1 MQINSEIIYE
11 QKNKWDSLIY
21 LVPHPLFCEVI
32 AAYSVQ
38 WFRIR
43 KSIKHSFCDVDVRV
57 FVVFWQIFIV
67 TGSQRKN
74 FEHFLLAVVIHL
86 WKAMQETTV
95 CLRLHHSSETRRVSK
110 LLFRFP
116 SPLSQTINEQRAV
129 SLLFWFHTNSEVIL
143 PIRNVLLPLILP
155 LIPY

>member
-1 MQINSEIIYE
+1 M
-11 QKNKWDSLIY
+11 NKWTNEIHWCIWCPTPYFVKSL
-21 LVPHPLFCEVI
+21 LHTLCSG
-32 AAYSVQ
+32 SVLGKASNTHFVT
-38 WFRIR
+38 WMCMF
-43 KSIKHSFCDVDVRV
+43 FV
-57 FVVFWQIFIV
+57 VVFWQIFIV